1 MPATD
6 LEDKKLVY
14 HLFRMYFGEGEAPR
28 VKAPLRLKILGLLN
42 KLVRS
47 TTFANKIMRI
57 VDDGI
62 SPPSMD
68 GEDTVMSN
76 TSTSNAGIGR
86 EAAKLRTAIF

>member
-1 MPATD
+1 
-6 LEDKKLVY
+6 
-14 HLFRMYFGEGEAPR
+14 
-28 VKAPLRLKILGLLN
+28 
-42 KLVRS
+42 
-47 TTFANKIMRI
+47 MRI

-86 EAAKLRTAIF
+86 EAAKLRTAIFQYINFVAYYGSTETLHAIATRVVDPVTRIKRKPGVA